1 MTRFW
6 KRIILY
12 AKLPEMRLSWIL
24 LPVLVVLS
32 GINLFFLPSPLGLV
46 TLGIFFALM
55 IIITWSSLRLTKSNL
70 EIKVER
76 NELSSI
82 VTNLNDGIIAYDSGF
97 KILIFNRAAET
108 IFGIKSQS
116 VTGQIFSP
124 DRSKESEFRLLTQ
137 VIFPSLAPS
146 VVSHSAPGVFP
157 QISDVS
163 FSEPNLNLRVVTDR
177 ILDPNGQ
184 LLGFVKIVRD
194 RTREVELLQ
203 AKTEFISVAAHQ
215 LRTPL
220 SAINWSFENILGM
233 ELKDDAKEAATTG
246 RNAAAKMSKT
256 VNDLLDVSKI
266 EEGRFG
272 YNFESVNLSEFVEGV
287 IAETQELNKQTTVKI
302 YFKKP
307 AEEVGVY
314 IDKEKLRI
322 ALFNFL
328 DNSIKYNVENGEVV
342 VGISRLPDKPY
353 VEVSVK
359 DTGLG
364 ISADEIKKLFTKF
377 FRAENITDV
386 VTEGTGLGLY
396 ISKNIV
402 RRHGGEVRVES
413 ELNRGSTFYFTLP
426 TDFSLVPA
434 RETASGEE

>member
-1 MTRFW
+1 MNRFW

-32 GINLFFLPSPLGLV
+32 GMNLFFLPPPLGLV
-46 TLGIFFALM
+46 TLGIFIALM
-55 IIITWSSLRLTKSNL
+55 MIIGWSSLRLTKSNL

-76 NELSSI
+76 NELSSVVI
-82 VTNLNDGIIAYDSGF
+82 NLNDGLIAYDSGF
-97 KILIFNRAAET
+97 KILIFNRASES

-116 VTGQIFSP
+116 VAGQTFSP
-124 DRSKESEFRLLTQ
+124 DRSKEPEFRLLTQ

-146 VVSHSAPGVFP
+146 VVSRSAPGVFP
-157 QISDVS
+157 QVSDIS

-177 ILDPNGQ
+177 ILDPSGQ
-184 LLGFVKIVRD
+184 LLGFMKIVRD
-194 RTREVELLQ
+194 RTREVELLK

-220 SAINWSFENILGM
+220 SAINWSFESILGLD
-233 ELKDDAKEAATTG
+233 LKDDAREAATTG
-246 RNAAAKMSKT
+246 QNAATKMSKT

-272 YNFESVNLSEFVEGV
+272 YNFENVNLSEFVEGV
-287 IAETQELNKQTTVKI
+287 IAEIQGLYKQATVKI

-307 AEEVGVY
+307 EEEIGVY

-342 VGISRLPDKPY
+342 VGINRLPDKPY
-353 VEVSVK
+353 VEVSIK

-364 ISADEIKKLFTKF
+364 IPAEDINKIFTKF

-402 RRHGGEVRVES
+402 KRHGGDVRVES

-426 TDFSLVPA
+426 TDMSLIPKTEVGA
-434 RETASGEE
+434 GEE